1 MSLRA
6 MPHFAI
12 VRPGDANETAEAWR
26 AAIEHREGP
35 VGLVLCRQNA
45 AGPRPRPAR
54 RGDVSR
60 GAYVLAEASRG
71 RADG

>member
-6 MPHFAI
+6 IPHLAI

-26 AAIEHREGP
+26 AAIEHRGGP
-35 VGLVLCRQNA
+35 VGLVLLAAEA
-45 AGPRPRPAR
+45 AGARPRPAA

-60 GAYVLAEASRG
+60 GRVRPRG
-71 RADG
+71 RVAGARRG